1 MSKETTEPV
10 SARKPPAG
18 ASPRRRARE
27 FALQAVY
34 AWLVQSNSAHNKL
47 DEVGAIEAHLRDDPE
62 FAAADQKWFAVIWQ
76 GVTRN
81 ADDLRETFKPF
92 VDRPLAELSP
102 VEHGILLIGTF
113 ELTDQ
118 IEVPYRVAINEAVEL
133 AKSFGGTDG
142 FKFINGV
149 LDKVAAKARAPEVA
163 RASQTPHRR

>member
-1 MSKETTEPV
+1 MSSKMID
-10 SARKPPAG
+10 SASVRKPSAG
-18 ASPRRRARE
+18 VSPRRRARE
-27 FALQAVY
+27 YALQAVY
-34 AWLVQSNSAHNKL
+34 AWLVQSNSAKSNL

-62 FAAADQKWFAVIWQ
+62 FAAADQNWFKVLWQ
-76 GVTRN
+76 GVTQN
-81 ADDLRETFKPF
+81 TDNLRETFKPF
-92 VDRPLAELSP
+92 VDRPIDELSP

-149 LDKVAAKARAPEVA
+149 LDKVAAQARAAEVA
-163 RASQTPHRR
+163 RAAQAPRKR